1 MSDLKRATKFNP
13 DMMSSDPRREVFAEI
28 ERLNLQQQV
37 LELEEDGYAVV
48 EGVLDEGT
56 LQRAR
61 QSILNQL
68 ERKVGFRPDPESF
81 DGELPLAHFLLFE
94 DPVFEEILMNETMLA
109 LASYLL
115 GRSFHLSSMTSHA
128 RGPKNAYLKFHS
140 DTPGLVPYS
149 PHSIVANCNFAL
161 VDYTKEAGC
170 LSIVPRSHSLCRQPV
185 RGEGDPYKNPHAKP
199 IEVPAGSMILYH
211 GNTWHGAYRRDIPGI
226 RMNLAVYMCRNHVV
240 TQELIRESVT
250 PEMLARNN
258 ERFAQ
263 LCGQNQFNGWRAE
276 GPDPDRA
283 PLAALGARNRFG

>member
-1 MSDLKRATKFNP
+1 MSDLKPATDIAF
-13 DMMSSDPRREVFAEI
+13 DLMSTDPRREVFAEI

-37 LELEEDGYAVV
+37 LELEEYGYTVV
-48 EGVLDEGT
+48 ERLLDEGT

-68 ERKVGFRPDPESF
+68 ERKVGFRPDPDSF

-109 LASYLL
+109 LSSYLL
-115 GRSFHLSSMTSHA
+115 GRSFHLSSMTCHA

-140 DTPGLVPYS
+140 DTPGPVPYS

-170 LSIVPRSHSLCRQPV
+170 ISIVPRSHSLCRQPV
-185 RGEGDPYKNPHAKP
+185 SGEGDPYRNPHAKP

-240 TQELIRESVT
+240 PQELIRESVT
-250 PEMLARNN
+250 PEMLSRND

-263 LCGQNQFNGWRAE
+263 LCGQNQYNGWREE
-276 GPDPDRA
+276 GPDVDRTA
-283 PLAALGARNRFG
+283 TILGAANRFG